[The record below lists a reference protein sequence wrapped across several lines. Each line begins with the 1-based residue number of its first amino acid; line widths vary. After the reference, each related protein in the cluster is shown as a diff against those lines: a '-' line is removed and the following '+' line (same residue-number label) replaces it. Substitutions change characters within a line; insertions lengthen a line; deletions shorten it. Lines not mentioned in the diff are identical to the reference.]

1 MEELTPEELR
11 RQIEEV
17 DAKLRA
23 TPKSEHFQ
31 RMIDAIVD
39 IVMHPDYDEEDRA
52 WLVQR
57 FGVDLDVS
65 YIHDKYGY
73 PTDLSEWPKEL

>member
-1 MEELTPEELR
+1 
-11 RQIEEV
+11 
-17 DAKLRA
+17 
-23 TPKSEHFQ
+23 
-31 RMIDAIVD
+31 MIDAIVD